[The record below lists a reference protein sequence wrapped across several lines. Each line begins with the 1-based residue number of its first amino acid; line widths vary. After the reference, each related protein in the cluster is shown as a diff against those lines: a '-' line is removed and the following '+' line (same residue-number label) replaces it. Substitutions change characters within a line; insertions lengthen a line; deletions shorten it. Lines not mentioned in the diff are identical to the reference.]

1 MSVLHPI
8 SKNTTTILDM
18 MTMTPFLTSARRLLH
33 YGVDAGD
40 TEVVTKSNFTG
51 EYVCPLIKVRNGFP
65 IGGKLVYGL
74 YVSIHQYF
82 FYRLWLNMSK
92 ICEQE
97 QSTTIVILSL
107 KEALSLMNYRN
118 YLHQHSAESWD

>member
-82 FYRLWLNMSK
+82 LQIMTEHVKDMRAGAKYYHSHSIPKRGIVTNEL
-92 ICEQE
+92 QE
-97 QSTTIVILSL
+97 LSTP
-107 KEALSLMNYRN
+107 A
-118 YLHQHSAESWD
+118 